1 MDLELK
7 QVKQMILR
15 QQQQQSDIGGNSNH
29 IVARPP
35 NINTSTPSHGA
46 TTSTTTSAPNTP
58 SHSSLVKRQ
67 SIGTDPTIPLPLS
80 HYIRQLQAAMMCLAL
95 QIEDVEPSSEDHLR
109 SWIEKLESGNDPSG
123 IDAKKMTS
131 ASETMTL
138 FIKTLLKQPEVPRYR
153 KIAAT
158 NFAFKNSLA
167 GLLGID
173 RLFTATGFTLRGNY
187 WEWDWYVSSD
197 MTTSPV
203 SAGASNN
210 SLTPNKTGKIGPPPP
225 CREEWSQIL
234 QLAVDSLA
242 LLKANQK
249 IEMLKTFLPGASSR
263 RPSLNLSSQSMDS
276 SSAVHAFNKNDTSLI
291 KQSPM
296 HEEIPTTSSTSR
308 DHLSKLQ
315 HKSSQGI
322 AITDSPY
329 DNFRGSEPGISLI
342 PTRDQEDA
350 IDAPPAYSNSG
361 ATVDASF
368 ALGLSSSGPGP
379 LRFEDVSHI
388 YINFA
393 QICYDQKS
401 MNS

>member
-1 MDLELK
+1 MLKKSDQLDLELK
-7 QVKQMILR
+7 QVKQMMLR
-15 QQQQQSDIGGNSNH
+15 QQQQQSENGGNH
-29 IVARPP
+29 IVERPP
-35 NINTSTPSHGA
+35 NINTSTPLHGS

-58 SHSSLVKRQ
+58 SMSTLVKRQ

-95 QIEDVEPSSEDHLR
+95 QIEDVEPSSEDYLR
-109 SWIEKLESGNDPSG
+109 RWIEKLETGNDPSG

-263 RPSLNLSSQSMDS
+263 RPSMNLSSQSMDS
-276 SSAVHAFNKNDTSLI
+276 SSAVQMSNKNDTSAI
-291 KQSPM
+291 KQSTM

-308 DHLSKLQ
+308 DHLLKLQ

-329 DNFRGSEPGISLI
+329 GTVGGVSEPGISLI
-342 PTRDQEDA
+342 PSRDREDS
-350 IDAPPAYSNSG
+350 IDAPPAYLNSG
-361 ATVDASF
+361 TIVDASF
-368 ALGLSSSGPGP
+368 ASGLSSSGPGP

-388 YINFA
+388 YKFCINMF
-393 QICYDQKS
+393 
-401 MNS
+401 